1 MTKVI
6 KRDCSEVDFDKSK
19 ISTAILKAMKN
30 GSGIVKPKIA
40 EDIADE
46 IENECKDKDEV
57 SISDIESMVYD
68 KLITKKQR
76 LTAKAYEGYRSIREF
91 QRENENTTDE
101 EIHNL
106 VEDKDE
112 YWKDE
117 NANKNPVLNPTKR
130 DYIAGS
136 VSTDITKRYLL
147 SPEIIQA
154 HNDGL
159 IHFHDADYFLQHMHN
174 CGLVNSEDMLQNN
187 TVISETLIETPHSF
201 STACNIE
208 TQAIAQIAS
217 NQYGGQSISLAHL
230 APFVNVSRKSIRKKV
245 TEELYDNGLIS
256 EYDEDLAEVV
266 HITNKRLKEEI
277 EKGVQTIQY
286 QLVTLM
292 TTNGQA
298 PFITIFMYLNEA
310 KNECEKADLAMLI
323 EEMLHQR
330 IQGVKNEK
338 GVYIAPAFPKLIYVL
353 EEDNITEDSK
363 YWYLTE
369 LAAKCTSKR
378 LVPDYISEKMMLELK
393 GDVYTCMGCVDGKEL
408 ITYKIKNNLYVESFE
423 RMWRRLSD
431 SFEIKHQYSETN
443 PNLYMDLSEVT
454 IYDTEKGFVETKRI
468 IRNVSSEWLD
478 VDFSNGRRLLCT
490 TDHPLTL
497 RDGRNVHASELKLGD
512 KILINSNQYN
522 EESILFNTDKA
533 WLLGFMLCD
542 GCYQN
547 NHVFASI
554 AATGEDEIEEKF
566 SNTFTKYFGLN
577 VKTILQERGKKG
589 TYKDLCA
596 ISDNNGGIQ
605 YVTNY
610 FTSKFGGINKVNR
623 QIPNEVFSWNYEAK
637 LAFFA
642 GMIDADDINSH
653 QNENNFSTVQ
663 IGSTNKELAL
673 QQMALA
679 QSIGIPAKIYHNHY
693 TKKNPELIRYRVE
706 FYPTDELVNYIVCKK
721 KCDNYIESNVSGYA
735 IESEVIKIN
744 PIHKEMYSYDVTTSS
759 EHFEVSGIYSHNC
772 RSFLTVDRFTDK
784 VGNIANAK
792 NFDPNKHKYY
802 GRFNQGVVTISLPD
816 IAFSSDGDFDKFW
829 EIFEE
834 RTELCHKALR
844 SRHERLLGTSSDV
857 APILWQHGAYARLK
871 KHEKIDRLL
880 YDGYSTISL
889 GYAGLY
895 ECVKFMTGHSHSDE
909 GIGEEFGLKVM
920 QALNDKC
927 NQWKKVENID
937 YSLYGTP
944 LESTTYKF
952 AKCLKSRFG
961 ENIFKELD
969 GFDRNYITN
978 SYHIPVFEHI
988 TAFEKLRIESKFQK
1002 LSPGGAISYIEVPSM
1017 SHNIP
1022 AILEVI
1028 KFIYNNI
1035 MYAEINTKSCYC
1047 EKCGFD
1053 GDIPLVSDENNRLK
1067 WECPSC
1073 GNTDNT
1079 TMDIAF
1085 RVCGYIG
1092 TAKNG
1097 GNQGRYGDI
1106 HDRVYHLDDMEY
1118 AED

>member
-1 MTKVI
+1 MKVI
-6 KRDCSEVDFDKSK
+6 KRDCSEVNFDKSK
-19 ISTAILKAMKN
+19 ISSAILKAMKN

-40 EDIADE
+40 EDIAEE

-91 QRENENTTDE
+91 QRENENTTDS

-136 VSTDITKRYLL
+136 VSTDMTKRYLL

-154 HNDGL
+154 HNEGL

-174 CGLVNSEDMLQNN
+174 CGLVNSEDMLQNG
-187 TVISETLIETPHSF
+187 TVISETMIEKPHSF
-201 STACNIE
+201 STACNIA

-230 APFVNVSRKSIRKKV
+230 APYVNVSRKSIRKKV
-245 TEELYDNGLIS
+245 TEELYNNGLIS
-256 EYDEDLAEVV
+256 EYNEELAEVV

-330 IQGVKNEK
+330 IQGVKNED

-353 EEDNITEDSK
+353 EADNITEDSK

-369 LAAKCTSKR
+369 LAAECTSKR

-393 GDVYTCMGCVDGKEL
+393 GDVYTCMGC
-408 ITYKIKNNLYVESFE
+408 
-423 RMWRRLSD
+423 
-431 SFEIKHQYSETN
+431 
-443 PNLYMDLSEVT
+443 
-454 IYDTEKGFVETKRI
+454 
-468 IRNVSSEWLD
+468 
-478 VDFSNGRRLLCT
+478 
-490 TDHPLTL
+490 
-497 RDGRNVHASELKLGD
+497 
-512 KILINSNQYN
+512 
-522 EESILFNTDKA
+522 
-533 WLLGFMLCD
+533 
-542 GCYQN
+542 
-547 NHVFASI
+547 
-554 AATGEDEIEEKF
+554 
-566 SNTFTKYFGLN
+566 
-577 VKTILQERGKKG
+577 
-589 TYKDLCA
+589 
-596 ISDNNGGIQ
+596 
-605 YVTNY
+605 
-610 FTSKFGGINKVNR
+610 
-623 QIPNEVFSWNYEAK
+623 
-637 LAFFA
+637 
-642 GMIDADDINSH
+642 
-653 QNENNFSTVQ
+653 
-663 IGSTNKELAL
+663 
-673 QQMALA
+673 
-679 QSIGIPAKIYHNHY
+679 
-693 TKKNPELIRYRVE
+693 
-706 FYPTDELVNYIVCKK
+706 
-721 KCDNYIESNVSGYA
+721 
-735 IESEVIKIN
+735 
-744 PIHKEMYSYDVTTSS
+744 
-759 EHFEVSGIYSHNC
+759 

-792 NFDPNKHKYY
+792 NFDPSKHKYY

-844 SRHERLLGTSSDV
+844 ARHERLLGTSSDV

-920 QALNDKC
+920 QSLNDKC
-927 NQWKKVENID
+927 NQWKQAENID

-961 ENIFKELD
+961 SDIFERLD

-1017 SHNIP
+1017 THNIP

-1118 AED
+1118 TED

>member
-1 MTKVI
+1 MVVI

-40 EDIADE
+40 EDIANE
-46 IENECKDKDEV
+46 IEEECKNKEDV

-245 TEELYDNGLIS
+245 TEELYNNGLIS
-256 EYDEDLAEVV
+256 EYNEDLAEVV
-266 HITNKRLKEEI
+266 NITNKRLKEEI

-369 LAAKCTSKR
+369 LAAECTSKR

-393 GDVYTCMGCVDGKEL
+393 GDVYTCMGC
-408 ITYKIKNNLYVESFE
+408 
-423 RMWRRLSD
+423 
-431 SFEIKHQYSETN
+431 
-443 PNLYMDLSEVT
+443 
-454 IYDTEKGFVETKRI
+454 
-468 IRNVSSEWLD
+468 
-478 VDFSNGRRLLCT
+478 
-490 TDHPLTL
+490 
-497 RDGRNVHASELKLGD
+497 
-512 KILINSNQYN
+512 
-522 EESILFNTDKA
+522 
-533 WLLGFMLCD
+533 
-542 GCYQN
+542 
-547 NHVFASI
+547 
-554 AATGEDEIEEKF
+554 
-566 SNTFTKYFGLN
+566 
-577 VKTILQERGKKG
+577 
-589 TYKDLCA
+589 
-596 ISDNNGGIQ
+596 
-605 YVTNY
+605 
-610 FTSKFGGINKVNR
+610 
-623 QIPNEVFSWNYEAK
+623 
-637 LAFFA
+637 
-642 GMIDADDINSH
+642 
-653 QNENNFSTVQ
+653 
-663 IGSTNKELAL
+663 
-673 QQMALA
+673 
-679 QSIGIPAKIYHNHY
+679 
-693 TKKNPELIRYRVE
+693 
-706 FYPTDELVNYIVCKK
+706 
-721 KCDNYIESNVSGYA
+721 
-735 IESEVIKIN
+735 
-744 PIHKEMYSYDVTTSS
+744 
-759 EHFEVSGIYSHNC
+759 

-792 NFDPNKHKYY
+792 NFDPSKHKYY

-844 SRHERLLGTSSDV
+844 ARHERLLGTSSDV

-927 NQWKKVENID
+927 NQWKKAENID

>member
-1 MTKVI
+1 MVVI
-6 KRDCSEVDFDKSK
+6 KKDCSEVDFDKSK

-30 GSGIVKPKIA
+30 GSGIVKPKIT
-40 EDIADE
+40 EDIANE
-46 IENECKDKDEV
+46 IEEECKNKEDV

-201 STACNIE
+201 LTACNIE

-256 EYDEDLAEVV
+256 EYNEDLAEVV
-266 HITNKRLKEEI
+266 NITNKRLKEEI

-310 KNECEKADLAMLI
+310 KNKQEKADLAMLI
-323 EEMLHQR
+323 EEMLRQR

-369 LAAKCTSKR
+369 LAAECTSKR

-393 GDVYTCMGCVDGKEL
+393 GDVYTCMG
-408 ITYKIKNNLYVESFE
+408 
-423 RMWRRLSD
+423 
-431 SFEIKHQYSETN
+431 
-443 PNLYMDLSEVT
+443 
-454 IYDTEKGFVETKRI
+454 
-468 IRNVSSEWLD
+468 
-478 VDFSNGRRLLCT
+478 
-490 TDHPLTL
+490 
-497 RDGRNVHASELKLGD
+497 
-512 KILINSNQYN
+512 
-522 EESILFNTDKA
+522 
-533 WLLGFMLCD
+533 
-542 GCYQN
+542 
-547 NHVFASI
+547 
-554 AATGEDEIEEKF
+554 
-566 SNTFTKYFGLN
+566 
-577 VKTILQERGKKG
+577 
-589 TYKDLCA
+589 
-596 ISDNNGGIQ
+596 
-605 YVTNY
+605 
-610 FTSKFGGINKVNR
+610 
-623 QIPNEVFSWNYEAK
+623 
-637 LAFFA
+637 
-642 GMIDADDINSH
+642 
-653 QNENNFSTVQ
+653 
-663 IGSTNKELAL
+663 
-673 QQMALA
+673 
-679 QSIGIPAKIYHNHY
+679 
-693 TKKNPELIRYRVE
+693 
-706 FYPTDELVNYIVCKK
+706 
-721 KCDNYIESNVSGYA
+721 
-735 IESEVIKIN
+735 
-744 PIHKEMYSYDVTTSS
+744 
-759 EHFEVSGIYSHNC
+759 C

-844 SRHERLLGTSSDV
+844 ARHERLLGTSSDV

-909 GIGEEFGLKVM
+909 GIGEEFGLKIM

-927 NQWKKVENID
+927 NQWKQAENID

-961 ENIFKELD
+961 NDIFEKLD

-1067 WECPSC
+1067 WECPNC

-1118 AED
+1118 TEE

>member
-1 MTKVI
+1 M
-6 KRDCSEVDFDKSK
+6 
-19 ISTAILKAMKN
+19 
-30 GSGIVKPKIA
+30 
-40 EDIADE
+40 
-46 IENECKDKDEV
+46 
-57 SISDIESMVYD
+57 
-68 KLITKKQR
+68 ITKKQR

-187 TVISETLIETPHSF
+187 TIISETLIETPHSF

-230 APFVNVSRKSIRKKV
+230 APFVDVSRKSIRKKV
-245 TEELYDNGLIS
+245 TEELFDDGLIS
-256 EYDEDLAEVV
+256 EYNEELAEVV

-310 KNECEKADLAMLI
+310 KNEREKADLAMLI
-323 EEMLHQR
+323 EEMLRQR
-330 IQGVKNEK
+330 IQGVKNED
-338 GVYIAPAFPKLIYVL
+338 GVYIAPAFPKLIYAL

-363 YWYLTE
+363 YWYLTK
-369 LAAKCTSKR
+369 LAAECTSKR

-393 GDVYTCMGCVDGKEL
+393 GDVYTCMG
-408 ITYKIKNNLYVESFE
+408 
-423 RMWRRLSD
+423 
-431 SFEIKHQYSETN
+431 
-443 PNLYMDLSEVT
+443 
-454 IYDTEKGFVETKRI
+454 
-468 IRNVSSEWLD
+468 
-478 VDFSNGRRLLCT
+478 
-490 TDHPLTL
+490 
-497 RDGRNVHASELKLGD
+497 
-512 KILINSNQYN
+512 
-522 EESILFNTDKA
+522 
-533 WLLGFMLCD
+533 
-542 GCYQN
+542 
-547 NHVFASI
+547 
-554 AATGEDEIEEKF
+554 
-566 SNTFTKYFGLN
+566 
-577 VKTILQERGKKG
+577 
-589 TYKDLCA
+589 
-596 ISDNNGGIQ
+596 
-605 YVTNY
+605 
-610 FTSKFGGINKVNR
+610 
-623 QIPNEVFSWNYEAK
+623 
-637 LAFFA
+637 
-642 GMIDADDINSH
+642 
-653 QNENNFSTVQ
+653 
-663 IGSTNKELAL
+663 
-673 QQMALA
+673 
-679 QSIGIPAKIYHNHY
+679 
-693 TKKNPELIRYRVE
+693 
-706 FYPTDELVNYIVCKK
+706 
-721 KCDNYIESNVSGYA
+721 
-735 IESEVIKIN
+735 
-744 PIHKEMYSYDVTTSS
+744 
-759 EHFEVSGIYSHNC
+759 C

-844 SRHERLLGTSSDV
+844 ARHERLLGTSSDV

-927 NQWKKVENID
+927 NQWKQAENID

-961 ENIFKELD
+961 SDIFEKLD

-1067 WECPSC
+1067 WECPNC

-1118 AED
+1118 TED

>member
-1 MTKVI
+1 LKVI
-6 KRDCSEVDFDKSK
+6 KRDCSEVNFDKSK
-19 ISTAILKAMKN
+19 ISSAILKAMKN

-40 EDIADE
+40 EDIAEE

-91 QRENENTTDE
+91 QRENENTTDS

-136 VSTDITKRYLL
+136 VSTDMTKRYLL

-154 HNDGL
+154 HNEGL

-174 CGLVNSEDMLQNN
+174 CGLVNSEDMLQNG
-187 TVISETLIETPHSF
+187 TVISETMIEKPHSF
-201 STACNIE
+201 STACNIA

-230 APFVNVSRKSIRKKV
+230 APFVNVSRKSIRKKL
-245 TEELYDNGLIS
+245 TEELYNNGLIS
-256 EYDEDLAEVV
+256 EYNEELAEVV

-330 IQGVKNEK
+330 IQGVKNED

-353 EEDNITEDSK
+353 EADNITEDSK

-369 LAAKCTSKR
+369 LAAECTSKR

-393 GDVYTCMGCVDGKEL
+393 GDVYTCMGC
-408 ITYKIKNNLYVESFE
+408 
-423 RMWRRLSD
+423 
-431 SFEIKHQYSETN
+431 
-443 PNLYMDLSEVT
+443 
-454 IYDTEKGFVETKRI
+454 
-468 IRNVSSEWLD
+468 
-478 VDFSNGRRLLCT
+478 
-490 TDHPLTL
+490 
-497 RDGRNVHASELKLGD
+497 
-512 KILINSNQYN
+512 
-522 EESILFNTDKA
+522 
-533 WLLGFMLCD
+533 
-542 GCYQN
+542 
-547 NHVFASI
+547 
-554 AATGEDEIEEKF
+554 
-566 SNTFTKYFGLN
+566 
-577 VKTILQERGKKG
+577 
-589 TYKDLCA
+589 
-596 ISDNNGGIQ
+596 
-605 YVTNY
+605 
-610 FTSKFGGINKVNR
+610 
-623 QIPNEVFSWNYEAK
+623 
-637 LAFFA
+637 
-642 GMIDADDINSH
+642 
-653 QNENNFSTVQ
+653 
-663 IGSTNKELAL
+663 
-673 QQMALA
+673 
-679 QSIGIPAKIYHNHY
+679 
-693 TKKNPELIRYRVE
+693 
-706 FYPTDELVNYIVCKK
+706 
-721 KCDNYIESNVSGYA
+721 
-735 IESEVIKIN
+735 
-744 PIHKEMYSYDVTTSS
+744 
-759 EHFEVSGIYSHNC
+759 

-792 NFDPNKHKYY
+792 NFDPSKHKYY

-844 SRHERLLGTSSDV
+844 ARHERLLGTSSDV

-920 QALNDKC
+920 QSLNDKC
-927 NQWKKVENID
+927 NQWKQAENID

-961 ENIFKELD
+961 SDIFERLD

-1017 SHNIP
+1017 THNIP

-1118 AED
+1118 TED

>member
-1 MTKVI
+1 MTKVKVI

-40 EDIADE
+40 EDIANE
-46 IENECKDKDEV
+46 IENECKNKDEV

-91 QRENENTTDE
+91 QRENENTTDI
-101 EIHNL
+101 EIHDL

-136 VSTDITKRYLL
+136 VSTDMTKRYLL

-154 HNDGL
+154 HNEGL

-256 EYDEDLAEVV
+256 EYNEDLAEVV
-266 HITNKRLKEEI
+266 NITDKRLKEEI

-330 IQGVKNEK
+330 IQGVKNED

-369 LAAKCTSKR
+369 LAAECSSKR

-393 GDVYTCMGCVDGKEL
+393 GDVYTCMG
-408 ITYKIKNNLYVESFE
+408 
-423 RMWRRLSD
+423 
-431 SFEIKHQYSETN
+431 
-443 PNLYMDLSEVT
+443 
-454 IYDTEKGFVETKRI
+454 
-468 IRNVSSEWLD
+468 
-478 VDFSNGRRLLCT
+478 
-490 TDHPLTL
+490 
-497 RDGRNVHASELKLGD
+497 
-512 KILINSNQYN
+512 
-522 EESILFNTDKA
+522 
-533 WLLGFMLCD
+533 
-542 GCYQN
+542 
-547 NHVFASI
+547 
-554 AATGEDEIEEKF
+554 
-566 SNTFTKYFGLN
+566 
-577 VKTILQERGKKG
+577 
-589 TYKDLCA
+589 
-596 ISDNNGGIQ
+596 
-605 YVTNY
+605 
-610 FTSKFGGINKVNR
+610 
-623 QIPNEVFSWNYEAK
+623 
-637 LAFFA
+637 
-642 GMIDADDINSH
+642 
-653 QNENNFSTVQ
+653 
-663 IGSTNKELAL
+663 
-673 QQMALA
+673 
-679 QSIGIPAKIYHNHY
+679 
-693 TKKNPELIRYRVE
+693 
-706 FYPTDELVNYIVCKK
+706 
-721 KCDNYIESNVSGYA
+721 
-735 IESEVIKIN
+735 
-744 PIHKEMYSYDVTTSS
+744 
-759 EHFEVSGIYSHNC
+759 C

-844 SRHERLLGTSSDV
+844 TRHERLLGTSSDV

-909 GIGEEFGLKVM
+909 GIGEKFGLKVM

-927 NQWKKVENID
+927 NQWKQAENID

-961 ENIFKELD
+961 SDIFEKLD

-1067 WECPSC
+1067 WECPNC

-1118 AED
+1118 MED

>member
-1 MTKVI
+1 LTKVI

-40 EDIADE
+40 DDIANE
-46 IENECKDKDEV
+46 IEEECKDKEEV
-57 SISDIESMVYD
+57 SISDIESIVYD

-91 QRENENTTDE
+91 QRENENTTDI
-101 EIHNL
+101 EIHDL

-136 VSTDITKRYLL
+136 VSTDMTKRYLL

-154 HNDGL
+154 HNEGL

-174 CGLVNSEDMLQNN
+174 CGLVNLEDMLQNN
-187 TVISETLIETPHSF
+187 TVISEVLIEKPHAF
-201 STACNIE
+201 STACNIA
-208 TQAIAQIAS
+208 TQGIAQIAS

-256 EYDEDLAEVV
+256 EYNEDLAEVIN
-266 HITNKRLKEEI
+266 ITDKRLKEEI

-330 IQGVKNEK
+330 IQGVKNED

-369 LAAKCTSKR
+369 LAAECSSKR

-393 GDVYTCMGCVDGKEL
+393 GDVYTCMGC
-408 ITYKIKNNLYVESFE
+408 
-423 RMWRRLSD
+423 
-431 SFEIKHQYSETN
+431 
-443 PNLYMDLSEVT
+443 
-454 IYDTEKGFVETKRI
+454 
-468 IRNVSSEWLD
+468 
-478 VDFSNGRRLLCT
+478 
-490 TDHPLTL
+490 
-497 RDGRNVHASELKLGD
+497 
-512 KILINSNQYN
+512 
-522 EESILFNTDKA
+522 
-533 WLLGFMLCD
+533 
-542 GCYQN
+542 
-547 NHVFASI
+547 
-554 AATGEDEIEEKF
+554 
-566 SNTFTKYFGLN
+566 
-577 VKTILQERGKKG
+577 
-589 TYKDLCA
+589 
-596 ISDNNGGIQ
+596 
-605 YVTNY
+605 
-610 FTSKFGGINKVNR
+610 
-623 QIPNEVFSWNYEAK
+623 
-637 LAFFA
+637 
-642 GMIDADDINSH
+642 
-653 QNENNFSTVQ
+653 
-663 IGSTNKELAL
+663 
-673 QQMALA
+673 
-679 QSIGIPAKIYHNHY
+679 
-693 TKKNPELIRYRVE
+693 
-706 FYPTDELVNYIVCKK
+706 
-721 KCDNYIESNVSGYA
+721 
-735 IESEVIKIN
+735 
-744 PIHKEMYSYDVTTSS
+744 
-759 EHFEVSGIYSHNC
+759 

-792 NFDPNKHKYY
+792 NFDSNKHKYY

-844 SRHERLLGTSSDV
+844 ARHERLLGTSSDV

-927 NQWKKVENID
+927 NQWKQAENID

-961 ENIFKELD
+961 SDIFEKLD

-1118 AED
+1118 MED

>member
-1 MTKVI
+1 MNRGRRFYILTKVI

-30 GSGIVKPKIA
+30 GSGIIKLKIA
-40 EDIADE
+40 EDIANE
-46 IENECKDKDEV
+46 IEEECKDKDEV

-91 QRENENTTDE
+91 QRENENTTDS

-136 VSTDITKRYLL
+136 VSTDMTKRYLL

-154 HNDGL
+154 HNEGL

-230 APFVNVSRKSIRKKV
+230 APFVNVSRKTIRKKV

-256 EYDEDLAEVV
+256 EYNEELAEVV

-310 KNECEKADLAMLI
+310 KNEREKADLAMLI
-323 EEMLHQR
+323 KEMLHQR
-330 IQGVKNEK
+330 IQGVKNED
-338 GVYIAPAFPKLIYVL
+338 GIYIAPAFPKLIYVL

-369 LAAKCTSKR
+369 LAAECTSKR

-393 GDVYTCMGCVDGKEL
+393 GDVYTCMG
-408 ITYKIKNNLYVESFE
+408 
-423 RMWRRLSD
+423 
-431 SFEIKHQYSETN
+431 
-443 PNLYMDLSEVT
+443 
-454 IYDTEKGFVETKRI
+454 
-468 IRNVSSEWLD
+468 
-478 VDFSNGRRLLCT
+478 
-490 TDHPLTL
+490 
-497 RDGRNVHASELKLGD
+497 
-512 KILINSNQYN
+512 
-522 EESILFNTDKA
+522 
-533 WLLGFMLCD
+533 
-542 GCYQN
+542 
-547 NHVFASI
+547 
-554 AATGEDEIEEKF
+554 
-566 SNTFTKYFGLN
+566 
-577 VKTILQERGKKG
+577 
-589 TYKDLCA
+589 
-596 ISDNNGGIQ
+596 
-605 YVTNY
+605 
-610 FTSKFGGINKVNR
+610 
-623 QIPNEVFSWNYEAK
+623 
-637 LAFFA
+637 
-642 GMIDADDINSH
+642 
-653 QNENNFSTVQ
+653 
-663 IGSTNKELAL
+663 
-673 QQMALA
+673 
-679 QSIGIPAKIYHNHY
+679 
-693 TKKNPELIRYRVE
+693 
-706 FYPTDELVNYIVCKK
+706 
-721 KCDNYIESNVSGYA
+721 
-735 IESEVIKIN
+735 
-744 PIHKEMYSYDVTTSS
+744 
-759 EHFEVSGIYSHNC
+759 C

-844 SRHERLLGTSSDV
+844 ARHERLLGTSSDV

-909 GIGEEFGLKVM
+909 EIGEEFGLKVM

-927 NQWKKVENID
+927 NQWKQAENID

-961 ENIFKELD
+961 GDIFEKLD

-1002 LSPGGAISYIEVPSM
+1002 LSPGGAISYIEVPTM

-1067 WECPSC
+1067 WECPNC

-1118 AED
+1118 TED

>member
-1 MTKVI
+1 MTKII

-40 EDIADE
+40 EDIANE
-46 IENECKDKDEV
+46 IEEACKNKDEV

-91 QRENENTTDE
+91 QRENENTTDI
-101 EIHNL
+101 EIHDL

-136 VSTDITKRYLL
+136 VSTDMTKRYLL

-154 HNDGL
+154 HNEGL

-217 NQYGGQSISLAHL
+217 NQYGGQSISLTHL

-245 TEELYDNGLIS
+245 TEELYNNGLIS
-256 EYDEDLAEVV
+256 EYNENLAEVV
-266 HITNKRLKEEI
+266 NITNKRLKEEI

-330 IQGVKNEK
+330 IQGVKNEE

-369 LAAKCTSKR
+369 LAAECTSKR

-393 GDVYTCMGCVDGKEL
+393 GDVYTCMGC
-408 ITYKIKNNLYVESFE
+408 
-423 RMWRRLSD
+423 
-431 SFEIKHQYSETN
+431 
-443 PNLYMDLSEVT
+443 
-454 IYDTEKGFVETKRI
+454 
-468 IRNVSSEWLD
+468 
-478 VDFSNGRRLLCT
+478 
-490 TDHPLTL
+490 
-497 RDGRNVHASELKLGD
+497 
-512 KILINSNQYN
+512 
-522 EESILFNTDKA
+522 
-533 WLLGFMLCD
+533 
-542 GCYQN
+542 
-547 NHVFASI
+547 
-554 AATGEDEIEEKF
+554 
-566 SNTFTKYFGLN
+566 
-577 VKTILQERGKKG
+577 
-589 TYKDLCA
+589 
-596 ISDNNGGIQ
+596 
-605 YVTNY
+605 
-610 FTSKFGGINKVNR
+610 
-623 QIPNEVFSWNYEAK
+623 
-637 LAFFA
+637 
-642 GMIDADDINSH
+642 
-653 QNENNFSTVQ
+653 
-663 IGSTNKELAL
+663 
-673 QQMALA
+673 
-679 QSIGIPAKIYHNHY
+679 
-693 TKKNPELIRYRVE
+693 
-706 FYPTDELVNYIVCKK
+706 
-721 KCDNYIESNVSGYA
+721 
-735 IESEVIKIN
+735 
-744 PIHKEMYSYDVTTSS
+744 
-759 EHFEVSGIYSHNC
+759 

-792 NFDPNKHKYY
+792 NFDPSKHKYY

-844 SRHERLLGTSSDV
+844 ARHERLLGTSSDV
-857 APILWQHGAYARLK
+857 APILWQHGAYSRLK

-909 GIGEEFGLKVM
+909 EIGEEFGLKVM
-920 QALNDKC
+920 QTLNDKC
-927 NQWKKVENID
+927 NQWKEAENID

-961 ENIFKELD
+961 SDIFEKLD

-1106 HDRVYHLDDMEY
+1106 HNRVYHLDDMEY
-1118 AED
+1118 TED

>member
-40 EDIADE
+40 DDIANE
-46 IENECKDKDEV
+46 IEEECKDKDEV

-91 QRENENTTDE
+91 QRENENTTDI

-136 VSTDITKRYLL
+136 VSTDMTKRYLL

-154 HNDGL
+154 HNEGL

-230 APFVNVSRKSIRKKV
+230 APFVDVSRKSIRKKV
-245 TEELYDNGLIS
+245 TEELFDNGLIS
-256 EYDEDLAEVV
+256 EYNEELAEVV

-310 KNECEKADLAMLI
+310 KNEYEKSDLAMLI

-393 GDVYTCMGCVDGKEL
+393 GDVYTCMGC
-408 ITYKIKNNLYVESFE
+408 
-423 RMWRRLSD
+423 
-431 SFEIKHQYSETN
+431 
-443 PNLYMDLSEVT
+443 
-454 IYDTEKGFVETKRI
+454 
-468 IRNVSSEWLD
+468 
-478 VDFSNGRRLLCT
+478 
-490 TDHPLTL
+490 
-497 RDGRNVHASELKLGD
+497 
-512 KILINSNQYN
+512 
-522 EESILFNTDKA
+522 
-533 WLLGFMLCD
+533 
-542 GCYQN
+542 
-547 NHVFASI
+547 
-554 AATGEDEIEEKF
+554 
-566 SNTFTKYFGLN
+566 
-577 VKTILQERGKKG
+577 
-589 TYKDLCA
+589 
-596 ISDNNGGIQ
+596 
-605 YVTNY
+605 
-610 FTSKFGGINKVNR
+610 
-623 QIPNEVFSWNYEAK
+623 
-637 LAFFA
+637 
-642 GMIDADDINSH
+642 
-653 QNENNFSTVQ
+653 
-663 IGSTNKELAL
+663 
-673 QQMALA
+673 
-679 QSIGIPAKIYHNHY
+679 
-693 TKKNPELIRYRVE
+693 
-706 FYPTDELVNYIVCKK
+706 
-721 KCDNYIESNVSGYA
+721 
-735 IESEVIKIN
+735 
-744 PIHKEMYSYDVTTSS
+744 
-759 EHFEVSGIYSHNC
+759 

-844 SRHERLLGTSSDV
+844 ARHERLLGTSSDV

-927 NQWKKVENID
+927 NQWKQAENID

-961 ENIFKELD
+961 SDIFEKLD

-1067 WECPSC
+1067 WECPNC

-1118 AED
+1118 TED

>member
-1 MTKVI
+1 MKVI

-19 ISTAILKAMKN
+19 ISAAILKAMKN

-40 EDIADE
+40 EDIANE
-46 IENECKDKDEV
+46 IENECKDKNEV
-57 SISDIESMVYD
+57 SVSDIESMVFD

-91 QRENENTTDE
+91 QRENENTTDT
-101 EIHNL
+101 EIYDL

-117 NANKNPVLNPTKR
+117 NANKNPTLNPTKR

-136 VSTDITKRYLL
+136 VSTDMTKRYLL
-147 SPEIIQA
+147 SPDIIQA
-154 HNDGL
+154 HNEGL
-159 IHFHDADYFLQHMHN
+159 IHFHDADYFLQHMNN

-230 APFVNVSRKSIRKKV
+230 APFVDVSRKSIRKKV
-245 TEELYDNGLIS
+245 TEELYNNGLIS
-256 EYDEDLAEVV
+256 EYNEDLTEVIN
-266 HITNKRLKEEI
+266 ITNERLKEEI

-310 KNECEKADLAMLI
+310 KNNQEKADLAMLI
-323 EEMLHQR
+323 EEILRQR
-330 IQGVKNEK
+330 IQGVKNEE

-378 LVPDYISEKMMLELK
+378 LVPDYISEKIMLELK
-393 GDVYTCMGCVDGKEL
+393 GDVYTCMG
-408 ITYKIKNNLYVESFE
+408 
-423 RMWRRLSD
+423 
-431 SFEIKHQYSETN
+431 
-443 PNLYMDLSEVT
+443 
-454 IYDTEKGFVETKRI
+454 
-468 IRNVSSEWLD
+468 
-478 VDFSNGRRLLCT
+478 
-490 TDHPLTL
+490 
-497 RDGRNVHASELKLGD
+497 
-512 KILINSNQYN
+512 
-522 EESILFNTDKA
+522 
-533 WLLGFMLCD
+533 
-542 GCYQN
+542 
-547 NHVFASI
+547 
-554 AATGEDEIEEKF
+554 
-566 SNTFTKYFGLN
+566 
-577 VKTILQERGKKG
+577 
-589 TYKDLCA
+589 
-596 ISDNNGGIQ
+596 
-605 YVTNY
+605 
-610 FTSKFGGINKVNR
+610 
-623 QIPNEVFSWNYEAK
+623 
-637 LAFFA
+637 
-642 GMIDADDINSH
+642 
-653 QNENNFSTVQ
+653 
-663 IGSTNKELAL
+663 
-673 QQMALA
+673 
-679 QSIGIPAKIYHNHY
+679 
-693 TKKNPELIRYRVE
+693 
-706 FYPTDELVNYIVCKK
+706 
-721 KCDNYIESNVSGYA
+721 
-735 IESEVIKIN
+735 
-744 PIHKEMYSYDVTTSS
+744 
-759 EHFEVSGIYSHNC
+759 C

-844 SRHERLLGTSSDV
+844 ARHERLFGTSSDV

-927 NQWKKVENID
+927 NQWKQAENID

-961 ENIFKELD
+961 NDIFEKLD

-1002 LSPGGAISYIEVPSM
+1002 LSPGGAISYIEIPSM
-1017 SHNIP
+1017 SHNIS

-1118 AED
+1118 TED

>member
-1 MTKVI
+1 MKVI

-46 IENECKDKDEV
+46 IEEECKDKEEV

-91 QRENENTTDE
+91 QRENENTTDM

-136 VSTDITKRYLL
+136 VSTDMTKRYLL

-154 HNDGL
+154 HNEGI

-174 CGLVNSEDMLQNN
+174 CGLVNLEDMLQNN
-187 TVISETLIETPHSF
+187 TVISEVLIETPHAF
-201 STACNIE
+201 STACNIA
-208 TQAIAQIAS
+208 TQGIAQIAS

-230 APFVNVSRKSIRKKV
+230 ASFVDVSRKSIRKKV

-256 EYDEDLAEVV
+256 EYNEHYAEVT
-266 HITNKRLKEEI
+266 HITDKRLKEEI

-310 KNECEKADLAMLI
+310 KNEQEKADLAMLI

-330 IQGVKNEK
+330 IKGVKNEE

-369 LAAKCTSKR
+369 LAAECTSKR

-393 GDVYTCMGCVDGKEL
+393 GDVYTCMG
-408 ITYKIKNNLYVESFE
+408 
-423 RMWRRLSD
+423 
-431 SFEIKHQYSETN
+431 
-443 PNLYMDLSEVT
+443 
-454 IYDTEKGFVETKRI
+454 
-468 IRNVSSEWLD
+468 
-478 VDFSNGRRLLCT
+478 
-490 TDHPLTL
+490 
-497 RDGRNVHASELKLGD
+497 
-512 KILINSNQYN
+512 
-522 EESILFNTDKA
+522 
-533 WLLGFMLCD
+533 
-542 GCYQN
+542 
-547 NHVFASI
+547 
-554 AATGEDEIEEKF
+554 
-566 SNTFTKYFGLN
+566 
-577 VKTILQERGKKG
+577 
-589 TYKDLCA
+589 
-596 ISDNNGGIQ
+596 
-605 YVTNY
+605 
-610 FTSKFGGINKVNR
+610 
-623 QIPNEVFSWNYEAK
+623 
-637 LAFFA
+637 
-642 GMIDADDINSH
+642 
-653 QNENNFSTVQ
+653 
-663 IGSTNKELAL
+663 
-673 QQMALA
+673 
-679 QSIGIPAKIYHNHY
+679 
-693 TKKNPELIRYRVE
+693 
-706 FYPTDELVNYIVCKK
+706 
-721 KCDNYIESNVSGYA
+721 
-735 IESEVIKIN
+735 
-744 PIHKEMYSYDVTTSS
+744 
-759 EHFEVSGIYSHNC
+759 C

-844 SRHERLLGTSSDV
+844 ARHERLLDTSSDV

-927 NQWKKVENID
+927 NQWKQAENID

-961 ENIFKELD
+961 SDIFEKLD

-1118 AED
+1118 TED

>member
-1 MTKVI
+1 MTVI

-19 ISTAILKAMKN
+19 ISIAILKAMKN

-40 EDIADE
+40 EDIANE

-57 SISDIESMVYD
+57 SISDIESLVYD

-91 QRENENTTDE
+91 QRENENTTDI
-101 EIHNL
+101 EIHDL

-136 VSTDITKRYLL
+136 VSTDMTKRYLL

-154 HNDGL
+154 HNEGL
-159 IHFHDADYFLQHMHN
+159 IHFHDADYFLQHMHNCFHGKTRFITSDGIKSFDEFSDGSSVRVLDKDGVWRNATVRTYGKNKMYEVTFTTAKMKKTVICTSNHRWLLQNGEVTTNLKIGDRLLPITDITDKYTIESYHESNMFTLGFLIGDGCDHIGSNLHQVRLCGHKVEYSKYFESAGYKLTAINETDDIIATKRGYIKQDFLNSKSWKYMSENDKRLLFLGLYAADGKINGNRLCTTDERVAELIEDISCFAGFYISSKSTEIRDTQYKENSEILVYHFITHQPNNLCWKVADIKPYHSTTEYLSWCVEEPITHSFTLEGGMITGN

-187 TVISETLIETPHSF
+187 TVISETLIETPHSL
-201 STACNIE
+201 STACNVE

-245 TEELYDNGLIS
+245 TEELYYNGLIS
-256 EYDEDLAEVV
+256 EYNEDLAEVV
-266 HITNKRLKEEI
+266 NITNKRLKEEI

-353 EEDNITEDSK
+353 EEDNVTEDSK

-369 LAAKCTSKR
+369 LAAECTSKR

-393 GDVYTCMGCVDGKEL
+393 GDVYTCMGC
-408 ITYKIKNNLYVESFE
+408 
-423 RMWRRLSD
+423 
-431 SFEIKHQYSETN
+431 
-443 PNLYMDLSEVT
+443 
-454 IYDTEKGFVETKRI
+454 
-468 IRNVSSEWLD
+468 
-478 VDFSNGRRLLCT
+478 
-490 TDHPLTL
+490 
-497 RDGRNVHASELKLGD
+497 
-512 KILINSNQYN
+512 
-522 EESILFNTDKA
+522 
-533 WLLGFMLCD
+533 
-542 GCYQN
+542 
-547 NHVFASI
+547 
-554 AATGEDEIEEKF
+554 
-566 SNTFTKYFGLN
+566 
-577 VKTILQERGKKG
+577 
-589 TYKDLCA
+589 
-596 ISDNNGGIQ
+596 
-605 YVTNY
+605 
-610 FTSKFGGINKVNR
+610 
-623 QIPNEVFSWNYEAK
+623 
-637 LAFFA
+637 
-642 GMIDADDINSH
+642 
-653 QNENNFSTVQ
+653 
-663 IGSTNKELAL
+663 
-673 QQMALA
+673 
-679 QSIGIPAKIYHNHY
+679 
-693 TKKNPELIRYRVE
+693 
-706 FYPTDELVNYIVCKK
+706 
-721 KCDNYIESNVSGYA
+721 
-735 IESEVIKIN
+735 
-744 PIHKEMYSYDVTTSS
+744 
-759 EHFEVSGIYSHNC
+759 

-792 NFDPNKHKYY
+792 NFDPSKHKYY

-844 SRHERLLGTSSDV
+844 ARHERLLGTSSDV

-909 GIGEEFGLKVM
+909 GVGEEFGLKVM

-927 NQWKKVENID
+927 NQWKEAENID

-961 ENIFKELD
+961 SDIFEKLD

-1002 LSPGGAISYIEVPSM
+1002 LSPGGAISYIEVPNM

-1118 AED
+1118 TED

>member
-1 MTKVI
+1 MNRGRRFYILTKVI

-30 GSGIVKPKIA
+30 GSGIIKLKIA
-40 EDIADE
+40 EDIANE
-46 IENECKDKDEV
+46 IEEECKDKDEV

-91 QRENENTTDE
+91 QRENENTTDS

-136 VSTDITKRYLL
+136 VSTDMTKRYLL

-154 HNDGL
+154 HNEGL

-230 APFVNVSRKSIRKKV
+230 APFVNVSRKTIRKKV

-256 EYDEDLAEVV
+256 EYNEELAEVV

-310 KNECEKADLAMLI
+310 KNEREKADLAMLI
-323 EEMLHQR
+323 KEMLHQR
-330 IQGVKNEK
+330 IQGVKNED
-338 GVYIAPAFPKLIYVL
+338 GIYIAPAFPKLIYVL

-369 LAAKCTSKR
+369 LAAECTSKR

-393 GDVYTCMGCVDGKEL
+393 GDVYTCMG
-408 ITYKIKNNLYVESFE
+408 
-423 RMWRRLSD
+423 
-431 SFEIKHQYSETN
+431 
-443 PNLYMDLSEVT
+443 
-454 IYDTEKGFVETKRI
+454 
-468 IRNVSSEWLD
+468 
-478 VDFSNGRRLLCT
+478 
-490 TDHPLTL
+490 
-497 RDGRNVHASELKLGD
+497 
-512 KILINSNQYN
+512 
-522 EESILFNTDKA
+522 
-533 WLLGFMLCD
+533 
-542 GCYQN
+542 
-547 NHVFASI
+547 
-554 AATGEDEIEEKF
+554 
-566 SNTFTKYFGLN
+566 
-577 VKTILQERGKKG
+577 
-589 TYKDLCA
+589 
-596 ISDNNGGIQ
+596 
-605 YVTNY
+605 
-610 FTSKFGGINKVNR
+610 
-623 QIPNEVFSWNYEAK
+623 
-637 LAFFA
+637 
-642 GMIDADDINSH
+642 
-653 QNENNFSTVQ
+653 
-663 IGSTNKELAL
+663 
-673 QQMALA
+673 
-679 QSIGIPAKIYHNHY
+679 
-693 TKKNPELIRYRVE
+693 
-706 FYPTDELVNYIVCKK
+706 
-721 KCDNYIESNVSGYA
+721 
-735 IESEVIKIN
+735 
-744 PIHKEMYSYDVTTSS
+744 
-759 EHFEVSGIYSHNC
+759 C

-844 SRHERLLGTSSDV
+844 ARHERLLGTSSDV

-909 GIGEEFGLKVM
+909 EIGEEFGLKVM

-927 NQWKKVENID
+927 NQWKQAENID

-961 ENIFKELD
+961 GDIFEKLD

-1067 WECPSC
+1067 WECPNC

-1118 AED
+1118 TED

>member
-1 MTKVI
+1 MKII

-40 EDIADE
+40 EDIANE
-46 IENECKDKDEV
+46 IEEECKNKEDV

-91 QRENENTTDE
+91 QRENENTTDI
-101 EIHNL
+101 EIHDL

-136 VSTDITKRYLL
+136 VSTDMTKRYLL

-154 HNDGL
+154 HNEGL

-187 TVISETLIETPHSF
+187 TVISETLIETPHSL
-201 STACNIE
+201 STACNVE

-245 TEELYDNGLIS
+245 TEELYNNGLIS
-256 EYDEDLAEVV
+256 EYNEDLAEVV
-266 HITNKRLKEEI
+266 NITNKRLKEEI

-369 LAAKCTSKR
+369 LAAECTSKR

-393 GDVYTCMGCVDGKEL
+393 GDVYTCMG
-408 ITYKIKNNLYVESFE
+408 
-423 RMWRRLSD
+423 
-431 SFEIKHQYSETN
+431 
-443 PNLYMDLSEVT
+443 
-454 IYDTEKGFVETKRI
+454 
-468 IRNVSSEWLD
+468 
-478 VDFSNGRRLLCT
+478 
-490 TDHPLTL
+490 
-497 RDGRNVHASELKLGD
+497 
-512 KILINSNQYN
+512 
-522 EESILFNTDKA
+522 
-533 WLLGFMLCD
+533 
-542 GCYQN
+542 
-547 NHVFASI
+547 
-554 AATGEDEIEEKF
+554 
-566 SNTFTKYFGLN
+566 
-577 VKTILQERGKKG
+577 
-589 TYKDLCA
+589 
-596 ISDNNGGIQ
+596 
-605 YVTNY
+605 
-610 FTSKFGGINKVNR
+610 
-623 QIPNEVFSWNYEAK
+623 
-637 LAFFA
+637 
-642 GMIDADDINSH
+642 
-653 QNENNFSTVQ
+653 
-663 IGSTNKELAL
+663 
-673 QQMALA
+673 
-679 QSIGIPAKIYHNHY
+679 
-693 TKKNPELIRYRVE
+693 
-706 FYPTDELVNYIVCKK
+706 
-721 KCDNYIESNVSGYA
+721 
-735 IESEVIKIN
+735 
-744 PIHKEMYSYDVTTSS
+744 
-759 EHFEVSGIYSHNC
+759 C

-844 SRHERLLGTSSDV
+844 ARHERLLGTSSDV

-880 YDGYSTISL
+880 YNGYSTISL

-927 NQWKKVENID
+927 NQWKQAENID

-961 ENIFKELD
+961 NDIFEKLD

-1002 LSPGGAISYIEVPSM
+1002 LSPGGAISYIEIPSM
-1017 SHNIP
+1017 SHNIS

-1118 AED
+1118 TED

>member
-6 KRDCSEVDFDKSK
+6 KRDCSEVNFDKSK

-40 EDIADE
+40 NDIANE
-46 IENECKDKDEV
+46 IEEECKDKDEV

-91 QRENENTTDE
+91 QRENENTTDI
-101 EIHNL
+101 EIHDL

-136 VSTDITKRYLL
+136 VSTDMTKRYLL

-154 HNDGL
+154 HNEGL

-230 APFVNVSRKSIRKKV
+230 APFVEVSRKSIRKKV

-256 EYDEDLAEVV
+256 EYNEHYAEVK

-277 EKGVQTIQY
+277 EKGIQTIQY

-330 IQGVKNEK
+330 IQGVKNED

-369 LAAKCTSKR
+369 LAAECSSKR

-393 GDVYTCMGCVDGKEL
+393 GDVYTCMG
-408 ITYKIKNNLYVESFE
+408 
-423 RMWRRLSD
+423 
-431 SFEIKHQYSETN
+431 
-443 PNLYMDLSEVT
+443 
-454 IYDTEKGFVETKRI
+454 
-468 IRNVSSEWLD
+468 
-478 VDFSNGRRLLCT
+478 
-490 TDHPLTL
+490 
-497 RDGRNVHASELKLGD
+497 
-512 KILINSNQYN
+512 
-522 EESILFNTDKA
+522 
-533 WLLGFMLCD
+533 
-542 GCYQN
+542 
-547 NHVFASI
+547 
-554 AATGEDEIEEKF
+554 
-566 SNTFTKYFGLN
+566 
-577 VKTILQERGKKG
+577 
-589 TYKDLCA
+589 
-596 ISDNNGGIQ
+596 
-605 YVTNY
+605 
-610 FTSKFGGINKVNR
+610 
-623 QIPNEVFSWNYEAK
+623 
-637 LAFFA
+637 
-642 GMIDADDINSH
+642 
-653 QNENNFSTVQ
+653 
-663 IGSTNKELAL
+663 
-673 QQMALA
+673 
-679 QSIGIPAKIYHNHY
+679 
-693 TKKNPELIRYRVE
+693 
-706 FYPTDELVNYIVCKK
+706 
-721 KCDNYIESNVSGYA
+721 
-735 IESEVIKIN
+735 
-744 PIHKEMYSYDVTTSS
+744 
-759 EHFEVSGIYSHNC
+759 C

-844 SRHERLLGTSSDV
+844 ARHERLLGTSSDV

-909 GIGEEFGLKVM
+909 RIGEEFGLKVM

-927 NQWKKVENID
+927 NQWKQAENID

-961 ENIFKELD
+961 SNIFKKLD

-1106 HDRVYHLDDMEY
+1106 HDRVYHLDDIEYME
-1118 AED
+1118 DL

>member
-1 MTKVI
+1 MKVV
-6 KRDCSEVDFDKSK
+6 KRDCSEVNFDKSK

-40 EDIADE
+40 EDIANE
-46 IENECKDKDEV
+46 IEKECKNKDEV

-91 QRENENTTDE
+91 QRENENTTDS

-117 NANKNPVLNPTKR
+117 NANKNPTLNPTKR

-136 VSTDITKRYLL
+136 VSTDMTKRYLL

-154 HNDGL
+154 HNEGL

-174 CGLVNSEDMLQNN
+174 CGLVNLEDMLQNN
-187 TVISETLIETPHSF
+187 TVISEVLIETPHAF
-201 STACNIE
+201 STACNIA
-208 TQAIAQIAS
+208 TQGIAQIAS

-230 APFVNVSRKSIRKKV
+230 APFVDVSRKSIRKKV

-256 EYDEDLAEVV
+256 EYNEDLAEVV
-266 HITNKRLKEEI
+266 NITNKRLKEEI

-310 KNECEKADLAMLI
+310 KNEREKADLAMLI

-369 LAAKCTSKR
+369 LAAECTSKR

-393 GDVYTCMGCVDGKEL
+393 GDVYTCMGC
-408 ITYKIKNNLYVESFE
+408 
-423 RMWRRLSD
+423 
-431 SFEIKHQYSETN
+431 
-443 PNLYMDLSEVT
+443 
-454 IYDTEKGFVETKRI
+454 
-468 IRNVSSEWLD
+468 
-478 VDFSNGRRLLCT
+478 
-490 TDHPLTL
+490 
-497 RDGRNVHASELKLGD
+497 
-512 KILINSNQYN
+512 
-522 EESILFNTDKA
+522 
-533 WLLGFMLCD
+533 
-542 GCYQN
+542 
-547 NHVFASI
+547 
-554 AATGEDEIEEKF
+554 
-566 SNTFTKYFGLN
+566 
-577 VKTILQERGKKG
+577 
-589 TYKDLCA
+589 
-596 ISDNNGGIQ
+596 
-605 YVTNY
+605 
-610 FTSKFGGINKVNR
+610 
-623 QIPNEVFSWNYEAK
+623 
-637 LAFFA
+637 
-642 GMIDADDINSH
+642 
-653 QNENNFSTVQ
+653 
-663 IGSTNKELAL
+663 
-673 QQMALA
+673 
-679 QSIGIPAKIYHNHY
+679 
-693 TKKNPELIRYRVE
+693 
-706 FYPTDELVNYIVCKK
+706 
-721 KCDNYIESNVSGYA
+721 
-735 IESEVIKIN
+735 
-744 PIHKEMYSYDVTTSS
+744 
-759 EHFEVSGIYSHNC
+759 

-792 NFDPNKHKYY
+792 NFNPSKHKYY

-844 SRHERLLGTSSDV
+844 ARHERLLGTSSDV

-895 ECVKFMTGHSHSDE
+895 ECVKFMTGHSNSDE

-927 NQWKKVENID
+927 NQWKEAENID

-961 ENIFKELD
+961 SDIFEKLD

-1118 AED
+1118 TED

>member
-6 KRDCSEVDFDKSK
+6 KRDCSEVNFDKSK

-40 EDIADE
+40 DDIANE
-46 IENECKDKDEV
+46 IEKKCKDKEEV

-91 QRENENTTDE
+91 QRENENTTDI
-101 EIHNL
+101 EIHDL
-106 VEDKDE
+106 VEDKDG

-136 VSTDITKRYLL
+136 VSTDMTKRYLL

-154 HNDGL
+154 HNEGL

-230 APFVNVSRKSIRKKV
+230 APFVDVSRKSIRKKV
-245 TEELYDNGLIS
+245 TEELFDNGLIS
-256 EYDEDLAEVV
+256 EYNEDLAEVV

-310 KNECEKADLAMLI
+310 KNEYEKADLAMLI

-330 IQGVKNEK
+330 IQGVKNED

-369 LAAKCTSKR
+369 LAAECSSKR

-393 GDVYTCMGCVDGKEL
+393 GDVYTCMGC
-408 ITYKIKNNLYVESFE
+408 
-423 RMWRRLSD
+423 
-431 SFEIKHQYSETN
+431 
-443 PNLYMDLSEVT
+443 
-454 IYDTEKGFVETKRI
+454 
-468 IRNVSSEWLD
+468 
-478 VDFSNGRRLLCT
+478 
-490 TDHPLTL
+490 
-497 RDGRNVHASELKLGD
+497 
-512 KILINSNQYN
+512 
-522 EESILFNTDKA
+522 
-533 WLLGFMLCD
+533 
-542 GCYQN
+542 
-547 NHVFASI
+547 
-554 AATGEDEIEEKF
+554 
-566 SNTFTKYFGLN
+566 
-577 VKTILQERGKKG
+577 
-589 TYKDLCA
+589 
-596 ISDNNGGIQ
+596 
-605 YVTNY
+605 
-610 FTSKFGGINKVNR
+610 
-623 QIPNEVFSWNYEAK
+623 
-637 LAFFA
+637 
-642 GMIDADDINSH
+642 
-653 QNENNFSTVQ
+653 
-663 IGSTNKELAL
+663 
-673 QQMALA
+673 
-679 QSIGIPAKIYHNHY
+679 
-693 TKKNPELIRYRVE
+693 
-706 FYPTDELVNYIVCKK
+706 
-721 KCDNYIESNVSGYA
+721 
-735 IESEVIKIN
+735 
-744 PIHKEMYSYDVTTSS
+744 
-759 EHFEVSGIYSHNC
+759 

-784 VGNIANAK
+784 VGNIANAN

-844 SRHERLLGTSSDV
+844 ARHERLLGTSSDV

-920 QALNDKC
+920 QSLNDKC
-927 NQWKKVENID
+927 NQWKQAENID

-961 ENIFKELD
+961 SDIFEKLD

-1118 AED
+1118 TED

>member
-40 EDIADE
+40 DDIANE
-46 IENECKDKDEV
+46 IEEECKDKEEV
-57 SISDIESMVYD
+57 SISDIESIVYD

-91 QRENENTTDE
+91 QRENENTTDI
-101 EIHNL
+101 EIHDL

-136 VSTDITKRYLL
+136 VSTDMTKRYLL

-154 HNDGL
+154 HNEGL

-230 APFVNVSRKSIRKKV
+230 APFVDVSRKSIRKKV
-245 TEELYDNGLIS
+245 TEELFDNGLIS
-256 EYDEDLAEVV
+256 EYNEDLSEVV

-310 KNECEKADLAMLI
+310 KNEYEKADLAMLI

-330 IQGVKNEK
+330 IQGVKNED

-369 LAAKCTSKR
+369 LAAECSSKR

-393 GDVYTCMGCVDGKEL
+393 GDVYTCMGC
-408 ITYKIKNNLYVESFE
+408 
-423 RMWRRLSD
+423 
-431 SFEIKHQYSETN
+431 
-443 PNLYMDLSEVT
+443 
-454 IYDTEKGFVETKRI
+454 
-468 IRNVSSEWLD
+468 
-478 VDFSNGRRLLCT
+478 
-490 TDHPLTL
+490 
-497 RDGRNVHASELKLGD
+497 
-512 KILINSNQYN
+512 
-522 EESILFNTDKA
+522 
-533 WLLGFMLCD
+533 
-542 GCYQN
+542 
-547 NHVFASI
+547 
-554 AATGEDEIEEKF
+554 
-566 SNTFTKYFGLN
+566 
-577 VKTILQERGKKG
+577 
-589 TYKDLCA
+589 
-596 ISDNNGGIQ
+596 
-605 YVTNY
+605 
-610 FTSKFGGINKVNR
+610 
-623 QIPNEVFSWNYEAK
+623 
-637 LAFFA
+637 
-642 GMIDADDINSH
+642 
-653 QNENNFSTVQ
+653 
-663 IGSTNKELAL
+663 
-673 QQMALA
+673 
-679 QSIGIPAKIYHNHY
+679 
-693 TKKNPELIRYRVE
+693 
-706 FYPTDELVNYIVCKK
+706 
-721 KCDNYIESNVSGYA
+721 
-735 IESEVIKIN
+735 
-744 PIHKEMYSYDVTTSS
+744 
-759 EHFEVSGIYSHNC
+759 

-792 NFDPNKHKYY
+792 NFDSNKHKYY

-844 SRHERLLGTSSDV
+844 ARHERLLGTSSDV

-927 NQWKKVENID
+927 NQWKQAENID

-961 ENIFKELD
+961 SDIFEKLD

-1118 AED
+1118 TED